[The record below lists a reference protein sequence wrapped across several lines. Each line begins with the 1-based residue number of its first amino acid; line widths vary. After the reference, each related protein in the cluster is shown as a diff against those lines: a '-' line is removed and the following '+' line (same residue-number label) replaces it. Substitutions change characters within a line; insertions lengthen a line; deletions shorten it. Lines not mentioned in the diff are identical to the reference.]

1 MAGWP
6 LAAGRTNNCLR
17 TLCAP
22 NYCASTARAW
32 TATRA
37 ACSLHTLLVARCP
50 AHAPFSL
57 LAPAGVS
64 MDEVFI
70 LRAPPALA
78 ERLRRLLAEDGAA
91 SSSHAAAELEL
102 VFSEDGR
109 TGHLRVGADTYPA
122 KLLDLPTKAE
132 SWKTL
137 DDVNL
142 VKAADIGQIIVVA
155 PPGAAL
161 PTEDV
166 CLNGITVAMR
176 CVRAPTEASLPVSL
190 VHLRLLSA
198 TGTRSG
204 PTFASLWSMTRS
216 ASARWRRTW
225 RGLSRAEL

>member
-1 MAGWP
+1 
-6 LAAGRTNNCLR
+6 
-17 TLCAP
+17 
-22 NYCASTARAW
+22 
-32 TATRA
+32 
-37 ACSLHTLLVARCP
+37 
-50 AHAPFSL
+50 
-57 LAPAGVS
+57 

-109 TGHLRVGADTYPA
+109 TGHLRVGADSYPA
-122 KLLDLPTKAE
+122 KLMDLPTKAE

-161 PTEDV
+161 PTEEV

-176 CVRAPTEASLPVSL
+176 CVPRTDRGFSSSLTRAPPPPLCDRDAQRTHFRKPLEYDKKRISTLEADLARLIAGGALNRPGEVEVTLTEEWV
-190 VHLRLLSA
+190 
-198 TGTRSG
+198 
-204 PTFASLWSMTRS
+204 
-216 ASARWRRTW
+216 
-225 RGLSRAEL
+225 